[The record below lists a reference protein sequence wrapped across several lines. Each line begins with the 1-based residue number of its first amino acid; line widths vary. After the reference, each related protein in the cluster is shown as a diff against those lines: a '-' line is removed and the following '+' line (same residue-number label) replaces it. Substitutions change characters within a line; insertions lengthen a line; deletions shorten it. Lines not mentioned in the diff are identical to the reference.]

1 MRLTRWLAA
10 ASLLAALGVTLAPQ
24 TATAGSGLGIHH
36 VWVIEI
42 ENEGFDSTYVS
53 NPNPYLSKT
62 LPHQGALLTQY
73 YGIGHV
79 SLDNYIAEI
88 SGQAPNAVT
97 QGDCQDYVDFRP
109 GVATSDGQYVGQGCV
124 YPPQV
129 QTLANQL
136 MSAGLTWK
144 GYMQDMGNDENR
156 EPDRC
161 GSPTNP
167 SGLGFRDGT
176 QSASAVDQYA
186 ARHNPFVYFHSIIDT
201 RACNLDVVPLDQ
213 LSGDLASAGTTPN
226 FSFITPNLCNDG
238 HDAPCT
244 GKDVRGSNAGG
255 LVSVDHF
262 LSTYVPLITSSAAF
276 KQDGL
281 IIIVT
286 DEAANSDAS
295 SCCNEQ
301 TGPNTIAPGISGS
314 GGGLV
319 GAVVFGRCV
328 NAGTRSTAPYN
339 HYSLLRTLEDIY
351 GIKTHLGYAGG
362 AGQRSFGADVFTAC
376 PTAAPGGPA
385 PNQATRGSTIPR
397 TGGLPLAIGAL
408 LAVALA
414 ASMRRLVKR

>member
-10 ASLLAALGVTLAPQ
+10 AALLGAVCVTAASQ
-24 TATAGSGLGIHH
+24 SATAGSGLGVHH

-42 ENEGFDSTYVS
+42 ENEGFDSSYVS

-73 YGIGHV
+73 YGIGHE
-79 SLDNYIAEI
+79 SNDNYLAEI
-88 SGQAPNAVT
+88 SGQAPNPMT

-109 GVATSDGQYVGQGCV
+109 AVATSDGQYVGQGCV
-124 YPPQV
+124 YPSQV
-129 QTLANQL
+129 QTIANQL
-136 MSAGLTWK
+136 TSAGLSWK

-161 GSPTNP
+161 GTPTNP

-213 LSGDLASAGTTPN
+213 LTGDLASVSTTPN

-244 GKDVRGSNAGG
+244 GKDVRGSTAGG

-262 LSTYVPLITSSAAF
+262 LSMYVPLITSSAAF

-281 IIIVT
+281 IIVVT

-301 TGPNTIAPGISGS
+301 TGPNTIAPGIGGS
-314 GGGLV
+314 GGGVV
-319 GAVVFGRCV
+319 GAVVLGRCV
-328 NAGTRSTAPYN
+328 NAATRSTAPYN

-351 GIKTHLGYAGG
+351 GIKTHLGYAG
-362 AGQRSFGADVFTAC
+362 ATGQRSFGADVFTAC
-376 PTAAPGGPA
+376 PAAAPGGPP
-385 PNQATRGSTIPR
+385 PNQSAHGSTIPR

-408 LAVALA
+408 LVVVFA
-414 ASMRRLVKR
+414 ASMRRVVKR